1 MIDFIIEIIL
11 PIISLVITTYLIP
24 WLKEKRVYEFV
35 ISVVKATEQLSKTL
49 GIDDK
54 FEYASSIIQK
64 NFKLSDDDV
73 ERLIEAAVF
82 EISKQ
87 KD

>member
-11 PIISLVITTYLIP
+11 PVVSLLVSIYIIP

-35 ISVVKATEQLSKTL
+35 KSVVKATEQLSKTL
-49 GIDDK
+49 NIDDK
-54 FEYASSIIQK
+54 FKYAAEAIK
-64 NFKLSDDDV
+64 KKFNLSDEDM

>member
-1 MIDFIIEIIL
+1 MIDFIIDIIL
-11 PIISLVITTYLIP
+11 PVVSLIVSTYIIP

-35 ISVVKATEQLSKTL
+35 KSVVKATEQLSKTL
-49 GIDDK
+49 NIDDK
-54 FEYASSIIQK
+54 FEYAATAIK
-64 NFKLSDDDV
+64 KKFNLSDEDIK
-73 ERLIEAAVF
+73 RLIEAAVF

>member
-11 PIISLVITTYLIP
+11 PVVSLLVSIYIIP

-35 ISVVKATEQLSKTL
+35 RSVVKATEQLSKTL
-49 GIDDK
+49 NIDDK
-54 FEYASSIIQK
+54 FKYAAEAIK
-64 NFKLSDDDV
+64 RKFNLSDEDMK
-73 ERLIEAAVF
+73 RLIEAAVF

>member
-11 PIISLVITTYLIP
+11 PVVSLLVSIYIIP

-35 ISVVKATEQLSKTL
+35 KSVVKATEQLSKTL
-49 GIDDK
+49 NIDDK
-54 FEYASSIIQK
+54 FEYAAEAIK
-64 NFKLSDDDV
+64 KKFNLSDEDMK
-73 ERLIEAAVF
+73 RLIEAAVF

>member
-11 PIISLVITTYLIP
+11 PVVSLLVSIYIIP
-24 WLKEKRVYEFV
+24 WLKEKRIYEFV
-35 ISVVKATEQLSKTL
+35 KSVVKATEQLSKTL
-49 GIDDK
+49 NIDDK
-54 FEYASSIIQK
+54 FKYAAEAIK
-64 NFKLSDDDV
+64 KKFNLSDEDMK
-73 ERLIEAAVF
+73 RLIEAAVF

>member
-1 MIDFIIEIIL
+1 MIDFIIKIIL
-11 PIISLVITTYLIP
+11 PIVSLIVSTYIIP

-35 ISVVKATEQLSKTL
+35 KSAVKATEQLSKTL
-49 GIDDK
+49 NIDDK
-54 FEYASSIIQK
+54 FEYAAATIK
-64 NFKLSDDDV
+64 KKFNLSDEDMK
-73 ERLIEAAVF
+73 RLIEAAVF

>member
-54 FEYASSIIQK
+54 FEYAASIIQK